1 MTGQS
6 YVTDISLA
14 GIPAR
19 APSMLLGT
27 IRVGHNTYMGVSRAC
42 DDAMAAP
49 SSVPRAFL
57 DPFLRGVTFL
67 ATKGLDEILSN
78 KANQHCHFKTYTC
91 RALDLVLSWLS
102 TRIVMAPVCFDANFV
117 ADYALVAPTITRSQ
131 FDATKFAHARL
142 VRLDALSRGHYVIL
156 RDPTLLYVRG
166 IPMMTID
173 GGRE

>member
-1 MTGQS
+1 
-6 YVTDISLA
+6 
-14 GIPAR
+14 
-19 APSMLLGT
+19 
-27 IRVGHNTYMGVSRAC
+27 
-42 DDAMAAP
+42 
-49 SSVPRAFL
+49 
-57 DPFLRGVTFL
+57 
-67 ATKGLDEILSN
+67 
-78 KANQHCHFKTYTC
+78 
-91 RALDLVLSWLS
+91 
-102 TRIVMAPVCFDANFV
+102 MAPVCFDANFV